1 MAFLSIVIPTR
12 NRPQYL
18 ARVVELI
25 ASNTCESEVI
35 VADNSD
41 NDSLKDKLKK
51 YTESGLV
58 KYYYTSENLSVV
70 DNFEKALE
78 KVTGKYIIFLGDDDG
93 IGPQIENIAHW
104 MDDNHVDAAFS
115 YSDKFLVNY
124 YWPGVKSKFFDDKYS
139 SRIFISKFDGSVQF
153 IDSISARSEVRDAP
167 GTGLNNLP
175 RIYHGLVSFNLIA
188 KIKAKGNLFGGISP
202 DIFSAYQIATEA
214 KKIAKINYPF
224 VIPGGCKE
232 STAGQRAAK
241 SDNGSLAETEHTARF
256 GNSLVWDSRI
266 PQYYSPYNV
275 WAYSLLKAVERTDG
289 KVNDFNFY
297 RLYVISYLRYKN
309 FRSYT
314 LSALS
319 EAYKKPS
326 LAGFI
331 KALFAEFN
339 FFVNRVTNKILKN
352 KKESIAA

>member
-124 YWPGVKSKFFDDKYS
+124 YWPGVKSKF
-139 SRIFISKFDGSVQF
+139 
-153 IDSISARSEVRDAP
+153 
-167 GTGLNNLP
+167 
-175 RIYHGLVSFNLIA
+175 
-188 KIKAKGNLFGGISP
+188 
-202 DIFSAYQIATEA
+202 
-214 KKIAKINYPF
+214 
-224 VIPGGCKE
+224 
-232 STAGQRAAK
+232 
-241 SDNGSLAETEHTARF
+241 
-256 GNSLVWDSRI
+256 
-266 PQYYSPYNV
+266 
-275 WAYSLLKAVERTDG
+275 
-289 KVNDFNFY
+289 
-297 RLYVISYLRYKN
+297 
-309 FRSYT
+309 
-314 LSALS
+314 
-319 EAYKKPS
+319 
-326 LAGFI
+326 
-331 KALFAEFN
+331 
-339 FFVNRVTNKILKN
+339 
-352 KKESIAA
+352 